1 MSQTIIA
8 LSSAEQLSA
17 LIPGWQQHNIQFE
30 NTSEHLNCFQTA
42 DCILCLPDT
51 PASLLGAAWRHFPES
66 RFFII
71 QDKQQWLDGQTR
83 QSVDFNQ
90 ALSSF
95 TQPEKKQQAAA
106 APPKQTQT
114 KQPSN
119 PSNEMSNNALLFEI
133 FKFAAWGLDN
143 KDYQEK
149 VNELLYLAAQRGTEL
164 SHSAQKN
171 KKQGKCAHQLT
182 QELKILFRKG
192 DSIALNTWFNEQQA
206 HPELS
211 QRIKKHLAIK
221 LSELNK
227 NKEKRKSFTPTQ
239 SCLVRPPQFTQ
250 HHPNSLRHLPQHSNW
265 EIVIDETG
273 TEFEQA
279 EDLSINDHSLGRYVA
294 LAIPQGKAKLDRLP
308 ETFHAAEEKPELLD
322 KVINNILSQPV
333 GVLGITVKDPLSF
346 NRPRWFSGVY
356 RLLQLVLRLLPLPN
370 EGSKQVRVF
379 IEQRGSFNADTDLEV
394 LKQLLLSELQS
405 IDEARFSQLLLSLEI
420 APKGKHPCLAHVDT
434 LAHCWGGSTAKKRL
448 AKAKFKGHCFLT
460 PESGDLERIYAALD
474 GKTALSP
481 HDWFQAACALSGE
494 PEHGLLREA
503 MRQLG
508 ERCQIQPEIW
518 QNYLQ
523 TVRQRLNEK
532 DYRPQA
538 LDEILGWLQ
547 THAPAENKLPPLL
560 QLRFQ
565 AARLAAD
572 NHQGRMRL
580 ETVQNLLDLGDK
592 LQHEAAPEVAQVYN
606 RLAVAAT
613 NVYEFNHAKQILQHA
628 LKLPE
633 IAVGRQQY
641 GRLLSGMG
649 QIHAFLGEHR
659 AAASLF
665 DQAIETFEKLSDP
678 AAAQKDIRQTRLYR
692 LHNALDEGET
702 WENIQP
708 LVTSAFGSNLNQAA
722 RKFSSNLN
730 DRFTHHAL
738 LRLFSVYPQQT
749 ASAQKTYL
757 YNQAHWQSEAGHPWQ
772 LIHLWRGWLA
782 HFAGNDSIAVEAF
795 KLALDEEADGPILQ
809 WIVLTTAVLAERL
822 GLGKSSPYPI
832 ATEAARLKTAFPQAP
847 HAALQTLQKSEAQPE
862 KLLASLKACLPF
874 NFK

>member
-8 LSSAEQLSA
+8 LCTAEQLASA
-17 LIPGWQQHNIQFE
+17 IPDWQRYGIQFA
-30 NTSEHLNCFQTA
+30 NTSERLNRFQAA
-42 DCILCLPDT
+42 DCILCLPET
-51 PASLLGAAWRHFPES
+51 PVPLLSAAWQRFSQS
-66 RFFII
+66 RFFIS
-71 QDKQQWLDGQTR
+71 QGRQQWLDGQTR

-90 ALSSF
+90 LLS
-95 TQPEKKQQAAA
+95 TREQPKKEQQAVTT
-106 APPKQTQT
+106 PPQQIQIKQS
-114 KQPSN
+114 SN
-119 PSNEMSNNALLFEI
+119 PPGNMTDNTLLFEI

-164 SHSAQKN
+164 SNSAQKN
-171 KKQGKCAHQLT
+171 KKQGEYAYQLT
-182 QELKILFRKG
+182 QELEILFRKG
-192 DSIALNTWFNEQQA
+192 DSTALNTWFNEQQA
-206 HPELS
+206 SPELS

-221 LSELNK
+221 LDKLNK
-227 NKEKRKSFTPTQ
+227 NKDKRKSFTPTQ
-239 SCLVRPPQFTQ
+239 GCLVRPPQFTQ

-273 TEFEQA
+273 MEFERA
-279 EDLSINDHSLGRYVA
+279 EDLSIDDYSLGRYVA
-294 LAIPQGKAKLDRLP
+294 LAIPQGRAKLDKLP

-322 KVINNILSQPV
+322 KVINNILSQSV
-333 GVLGITVKDPLSF
+333 GVLGITAKDPLSF

-356 RLLQLVLRLLPLPN
+356 RLLQLALRLLPLPN
-370 EGSKQVRVF
+370 EGSKQVHVF
-379 IEQRGSFNADTDLEV
+379 IEQRGGFNADTDLQV

-405 IDEARFSQLLLSLEI
+405 INEARFSQLHLSLEI
-420 APKGKHPCLAHVDT
+420 APKGKHPYLAHVDA
-434 LAHCWGGSTAKKRL
+434 LAHCWGGSSAKQRL
-448 AKAKFKGHCFLT
+448 IKAKFKGHCFLT

-474 GKTALSP
+474 GKTALSS
-481 HDWFQAACALSGE
+481 HDWFQAVCALSGE
-494 PEHGLLREA
+494 PEHSLLREA
-503 MRQLG
+503 MQQLG
-508 ERCQIQPEIW
+508 ERCQTQPEIW

-523 TVRQRLNEK
+523 TVRHRLNEK
-532 DYRPQA
+532 DYHPQA

-547 THAPAENKLPPLL
+547 TYAPAENKLPPLL

-580 ETVQNLLDLGDK
+580 EAIQNLLDLGNQLK
-592 LQHEAAPEVAQVYN
+592 YEAAPEVAQVYN
-606 RLAVAAT
+606 RLAVATT
-613 NVYEFNHAKQILQHA
+613 NIYEFDYAKQILEHA

-633 IAVGRQQY
+633 IAVDRQQY

-649 QIHAFLGEHR
+649 QIHAFSGEHQ
-659 AAASLF
+659 AAASF
-665 DQAIETFEKLSDP
+665 FAQAVETFEKLSDST
-678 AAAQKDIRQTRLYR
+678 AAQKDIRQTCLYR
-692 LHNALDEGET
+692 LHNALDAGET

-708 LVTSAFGSNLNQAA
+708 LATSVFGSDLDKAA
-722 RKFSSNLN
+722 NKFSISPD

-738 LRLFSVYPQQT
+738 LRLLAAYPQQT

-782 HFAGNDSIAVEAF
+782 HFAGNDIIAAEAF
-795 KLALDEEADGPILQ
+795 NHALDEEADGLTLQ
-809 WIVLTTAVLAERL
+809 WIALTTAVLAERL

-832 ATEAARLKTAFPQAP
+832 AAEAARLEAELPKAP
-847 HAALQTLQKSEAQPE
+847 HAALWALQKSEAHPQ
-862 KLLASLKACLPF
+862 KLLAALKACLPF

>member
-8 LSSAEQLSA
+8 LCTAEQLASN
-17 LIPGWQQHNIQFE
+17 IPDWQRHNIQFV
-30 NTSEHLNCFQTA
+30 NTSEHLNRFQST

-51 PASLLGAAWRHFPES
+51 PASLLGAAWQHFPES

-83 QSVDFNQ
+83 QSVNFNQ
-90 ALSSF
+90 VLSTF
-95 TQPEKKQQAAA
+95 KQPEKKQQTAA

-114 KQPSN
+114 KQLSN
-119 PSNEMSNNALLFEI
+119 PSNEMSDNALLFEI

-143 KDYQEK
+143 KDNREK
-149 VNELLYLAAQRGTEL
+149 VDELLYLAAQRGTEL
-164 SHSAQKN
+164 SNRAQKS
-171 KKQGKCAHQLT
+171 KKQGERARLLA
-182 QELKILFRKG
+182 QELETLFKKG
-192 DSIALNTWFNEQQA
+192 NQTALNDWFNEQQA
-206 HPELS
+206 RLELS
-211 QRIKKHLAIK
+211 QRIKKHLTATLK
-221 LSELNK
+221 KLNK
-227 NKEKRKSFTPTQ
+227 QKDKKKTFTSAQGCMVQT
-239 SCLVRPPQFTQ
+239 PQFTR
-250 HHPNSLRHLPQHSNW
+250 HHPNSLRHLPVHSNW

-279 EDLSINDHSLGRYVA
+279 EDLSIDDYSLGRYVA
-294 LAIPQGKAKLDRLP
+294 LAIPQGRAKLDKLP

-322 KVINNILSQPV
+322 KVINNILSQSV
-333 GVLGITVKDPLSF
+333 GVLGITAKDPLSF

-356 RLLQLVLRLLPLPN
+356 RLLQLALRLLPLPN

-379 IEQRGSFNADTDLEV
+379 IEQRGGFNADTDLQV

-405 IDEARFSQLLLSLEI
+405 IDEARFSQLHLSLEI
-420 APKGKHPCLAHVDT
+420 ALKGKHPYLAHVDA
-434 LAHCWGGSTAKKRL
+434 LAHCWGGSSAKQRL

-460 PESGDLERIYAALD
+460 PESGGLERIYAVLD
-474 GKTALSP
+474 GKTALPP

-494 PEHGLLREA
+494 PEHSLLREA

-508 ERCQIQPEIW
+508 ERCQTQPKIW

-592 LQHEAAPEVAQVYN
+592 LQHEAAPEVAQAYN

-613 NVYEFNHAKQILQHA
+613 NIYEFNHAKQILQHA

-641 GRLLSGMG
+641 GRLQSGMG

-665 DQAIETFEKLSDP
+665 NQAIETFQKLSDP
-678 AAAQKDIRQTRLYR
+678 AAAQKDFQQTRLYR
-692 LHNALDEGET
+692 LHNALDADET

-708 LVTSAFGSNLNQAA
+708 LATSVFGSDLDKAA
-722 RKFSSNLN
+722 NKFSSSLN

-738 LRLFSVYPQQT
+738 LRLFAAYPQQT
-749 ASAQKTYL
+749 ESAQKTYL
-757 YNQAHWQSEAGHPWQ
+757 GNEAHWQSETGHPWQ

-782 HFAGNDSIAVEAF
+782 HFAGNGFIAAEAF
-795 KLALDEEADGPILQ
+795 NLVLNEEADGLTLQ
-809 WIVLTTAVLAERL
+809 WIALTTAVLAERL

-832 ATEAARLKTAFPQAP
+832 AAEAARLETEFPQAP
-847 HAALQTLQKSEAQPE
+847 HAALQALQKSEAQPE
-862 KLLASLKACLPF
+862 KLLAALKACLPF

>member
-8 LSSAEQLSA
+8 LSSAEQLAA

-30 NTSEHLNCFQTA
+30 NTSEHLNRFQTA

-51 PASLLGAAWRHFPES
+51 PASLLGAAWQHFPES

-90 ALSSF
+90 ALSAF

-106 APPKQTQT
+106 KPPKQTQT

-119 PSNEMSNNALLFEI
+119 PSNEMSDNALLFEI
-133 FKFAAWGLDN
+133 FKFATWGLDN
-143 KDYQEK
+143 KDNREK
-149 VNELLYLAAQRGTEL
+149 VGELLYLAARRGKELASRAQQR
-164 SHSAQKN
+164 
-171 KKQGKCAHQLT
+171 KKQGERARLLA
-182 QELKILFRKG
+182 QELEALFKKG
-192 DSIALNTWFNEQQA
+192 DQTALNTWFDGQQA
-206 HPELS
+206 RPELS
-211 QRIKKHLAIK
+211 QLIKKHLTIRLDK
-221 LSELNK
+221 LNK
-227 NKEKRKSFTPTQ
+227 KKDKKKTFTPAPHCT
-239 SCLVRPPQFTQ
+239 VRPPEFTR
-250 HHPNSLRHLPQHSNW
+250 HHPNSLRHLPIHSNW

-294 LAIPQGKAKLDRLP
+294 LAIPQGRAKLDKLP

-333 GVLGITVKDPLSF
+333 GVLGITAKDPLSF

-356 RLLQLVLRLLPLPN
+356 RLLQLALRLLPLPN

-379 IEQRGSFNADTDLEV
+379 IEQRSGFDADTDLQV

-405 IDEARFSQLLLSLEI
+405 INETRFSQFGLSLEI
-420 APKGKHPCLAHVDT
+420 APKGKHPCLAHVDA
-434 LAHCWGGSTAKKRL
+434 LAHCWGGSSAKQRL

-460 PESGDLERIYAALD
+460 PESGGLERIYAVLD
-474 GKTALSP
+474 GKTALPP

-494 PEHGLLREA
+494 PEHSLLREA
-503 MRQLG
+503 MQQLG
-508 ERCQIQPEIW
+508 ERCRTQPEIW

-565 AARLAAD
+565 VARLAAD

-659 AAASLF
+659 AAASF
-665 DQAIETFEKLSDP
+665 FAQAVETFEKLSDP
-678 AAAQKDIRQTRLYR
+678 TEAQKDIRQTRLYR
-692 LHNALDEGET
+692 LHNALDAGET

-708 LVTSAFGSNLNQAA
+708 LATSVFGSGLDKAA
-722 RKFSSNLN
+722 NKFSSSPD

-738 LRLFSVYPQQT
+738 LRLFAAYPQQT
-749 ASAQKTYL
+749 ESAQKTYL
-757 YNQAHWQSEAGHPWQ
+757 DNEAHWQSEAGHPWQ

-782 HFAGNDSIAVEAF
+782 HFAGNGFIAAEAF
-795 KLALDEEADGPILQ
+795 NLALADEADGLTLQ
-809 WIVLTTAVLAERL
+809 WIALTTAVLAERL

-832 ATEAARLKTAFPQAP
+832 DDEAARLKTEFPQAP
-847 HAALQTLQKSEAQPE
+847 HTALQTLRQSEAQPE
-862 KLLASLKACLPF
+862 KLLAALKACLPF

>member
-17 LIPGWQQHNIQFE
+17 LIPGWQQHNIQFA
-30 NTSEHLNCFQTA
+30 NTSEHLNLFQSA

-51 PASLLGAAWRHFPES
+51 PASLLGAAWQHFPES

-71 QDKQQWLDGQTR
+71 QDEQQWLDGQTR

-90 ALSSF
+90 ALSAFKQS
-95 TQPEKKQQAAA
+95 EKKQQAAA
-106 APPKQTQT
+106 ALPKQTQT

-119 PSNEMSNNALLFEI
+119 PSNEMSDNALLFEI

-143 KDYQEK
+143 KDNREK
-149 VNELLYLAAQRGTEL
+149 VDELLYLAAQRGTEL
-164 SHSAQKN
+164 SNRAQKS
-171 KKQGKCAHQLT
+171 KKQGERARLLA
-182 QELKILFRKG
+182 QELETLFKKG
-192 DSIALNTWFNEQQA
+192 NQTALNDWFNEQQA
-206 HPELS
+206 RPELS

-221 LSELNK
+221 LDKLNK
-227 NKEKRKSFTPTQ
+227 NKDKRKSFTPTQ
-239 SCLVRPPQFTQ
+239 GCLVRPPQFTQ

-273 TEFEQA
+273 MEFERA
-279 EDLSINDHSLGRYVA
+279 EDLSIDDYSLGRYVA
-294 LAIPQGKAKLDRLP
+294 LAIPEGKAELDRLP

-322 KVINNILSQPV
+322 KVINNILSQSV
-333 GVLGITVKDPLSF
+333 GVLGITAKDQLSF

-420 APKGKHPCLAHVDT
+420 APKGKHPYLAHVDA
-434 LAHCWGGSTAKKRL
+434 LAHCWGGSSAAQRL
-448 AKAKFKGHCFLT
+448 TKAKFKGHCFLT

-474 GKTALSP
+474 GKTALSS
-481 HDWFQAACALSGE
+481 HDWFQAVCALSGE
-494 PEHGLLREA
+494 PEHSLLREA
-503 MRQLG
+503 MQQLG
-508 ERCQIQPEIW
+508 ERCQTQPEIW

-523 TVRQRLNEK
+523 TVRHRLNEK
-532 DYRPQA
+532 DYHPQA

-547 THAPAENKLPPLL
+547 TYAPAENKLPPLL

-580 ETVQNLLDLGDK
+580 EAIQNLLDLGNQLK
-592 LQHEAAPEVAQVYN
+592 YEAAPEVAQVYN
-606 RLAVAAT
+606 RLAVATT
-613 NVYEFNHAKQILQHA
+613 NIYEFDYAKQILEHA

-649 QIHAFLGEHR
+649 QIHAFSGEHQ
-659 AAASLF
+659 AAASF
-665 DQAIETFEKLSDP
+665 FAQAVETFEKLSDST
-678 AAAQKDIRQTRLYR
+678 AAQKDIRQTCLYR
-692 LHNALDEGET
+692 LHNALDAGET

-708 LVTSAFGSNLNQAA
+708 LATSVFGSDLDKAA
-722 RKFSSNLN
+722 NKFSISPD

-738 LRLFSVYPQQT
+738 LRLLAAYPQQT

-782 HFAGNDSIAVEAF
+782 HFAGNDIIAAEAF
-795 KLALDEEADGPILQ
+795 NHALDEEADGLTLQ
-809 WIVLTTAVLAERL
+809 WIALTTAVLAERL

-832 ATEAARLKTAFPQAP
+832 AAEAARLEAELPKAP
-847 HAALQTLQKSEAQPE
+847 HAALWALQKSEAHPQ
-862 KLLASLKACLPF
+862 KLLAALKACLPF

>member
-8 LSSAEQLSA
+8 LSTAEQL
-17 LIPGWQQHNIQFE
+17 
-30 NTSEHLNCFQTA
+30 
-42 DCILCLPDT
+42 
-51 PASLLGAAWRHFPES
+51 AAA
-66 RFFII
+66 I
-71 QDKQQWLDGQTR
+71 
-83 QSVDFNQ
+83 
-90 ALSSF
+90 
-95 TQPEKKQQAAA
+95 PEKEQQAVTTF
-106 APPKQTQT
+106 PQQIQT
-114 KQPSN
+114 KQSRN
-119 PSNEMSNNALLFEI
+119 RSGDMTDSTLLFEI

-143 KDYQEK
+143 KDNQEK
-149 VNELLYLAAQRGTEL
+149 VNELLYLAAQHGTEL
-164 SHSAQKN
+164 SNSAQKN
-171 KKQGKCAHQLT
+171 KKQGECAHQLT
-182 QELKILFRKG
+182 QELEILFRKG
-192 DSIALNTWFNEQQA
+192 DSTALNTWFNEQQA
-206 HPELS
+206 RPELS

-221 LSELNK
+221 LSKLNK

-239 SCLVRPPQFTQ
+239 GCLVRPPQFTQ

-273 TEFEQA
+273 MEFEQA
-279 EDLSINDHSLGRYVA
+279 EDLSIDDYSLGRYVA
-294 LAIPQGKAKLDRLP
+294 LAIPEGKAELDRLP

-322 KVINNILSQPV
+322 KVINNILSQSV
-333 GVLGITVKDPLSF
+333 GVLGITAKDPLSF

-420 APKGKHPCLAHVDT
+420 APKGKHPYLAHVDA
-434 LAHCWGGSTAKKRL
+434 LAHCWGGSSAAQRL
-448 AKAKFKGHCFLT
+448 TKAKFKGHCFLT
-460 PESGDLERIYAALD
+460 PENGDLERIYAALD
-474 GKTALSP
+474 GKTTLSS
-481 HDWFQAACALSGE
+481 HDWFQAVCALSGE
-494 PEHGLLREA
+494 PEHSLLREA
-503 MRQLG
+503 MQQLG
-508 ERCQIQPEIW
+508 ERCRTRPEIW

-547 THAPAENKLPPLL
+547 TYAPADNKLPPLL

-572 NHQGRMRL
+572 NHQGRMSL
-580 ETVQNLLDLGDK
+580 EAIQSLLDLGNQLK
-592 LQHEAAPEVAQVYN
+592 HEAAPEVAQVYN
-606 RLAVAAT
+606 RLAVATT
-613 NVYEFNHAKQILQHA
+613 NIYEFDYAKQILQHA

-649 QIHAFLGEHR
+649 QIHAFLGEHQ
-659 AAASLF
+659 AAASF
-665 DQAIETFEKLSDP
+665 FAQAVETFEKLSDP
-678 AAAQKDIRQTRLYR
+678 AEAQKDIRQTNLYR
-692 LHNALDEGET
+692 LHNALDAGET

-708 LVTSAFGSNLNQAA
+708 LVTSAFGSDLNKAA

-730 DRFTHHAL
+730 GRFTHHAL
-738 LRLFSVYPQQT
+738 LRLLAAYPQQT
-749 ASAQKTYL
+749 ASAQKNYL
-757 YNQAHWQSEAGHPWQ
+757 DNQAHWQSETGHPWQ
-772 LIHLWRGWLA
+772 LIQLWRGWLA
-782 HFAGNDSIAVEAF
+782 HFAGNDIIAAEAF
-795 KLALDEEADGPILQ
+795 NHALDEEADGLTLQ

-847 HAALQTLQKSEAQPE
+847 HAALQTLQKSEAKPE
-862 KLLASLKACLPF
+862 KLLAALKACLPF

>member
-8 LSSAEQLSA
+8 LCTAGQLASN
-17 LIPGWQQHNIQFE
+17 IPDWQRHNIQFA
-30 NTSEHLNCFQTA
+30 NTSEHLNRFQST

-51 PASLLGAAWRHFPES
+51 PASLLGAAWQHFPES

-83 QSVDFNQ
+83 QSVNFNQ
-90 ALSSF
+90 VLSTF
-95 TQPEKKQQAAA
+95 KQPEKKQQTAA

-114 KQPSN
+114 KQLSN
-119 PSNEMSNNALLFEI
+119 PSNEMSDNALLFEI

-143 KDYQEK
+143 KDNREK
-149 VNELLYLAAQRGTEL
+149 VDELLYLAAQRGTEL
-164 SHSAQKN
+164 SNRAQKS
-171 KKQGKCAHQLT
+171 KKQGERARLLA
-182 QELKILFRKG
+182 QELETLFKKG
-192 DSIALNTWFNEQQA
+192 NQTALNDWFNEQQA
-206 HPELS
+206 RPELS
-211 QRIKKHLAIK
+211 QRIKKHLTATLK
-221 LSELNK
+221 KLNK
-227 NKEKRKSFTPTQ
+227 QKDKKKTFTSAQGCMVQT
-239 SCLVRPPQFTQ
+239 PQFTR
-250 HHPNSLRHLPQHSNW
+250 HHPNSLRHLPVHSNW

-279 EDLSINDHSLGRYVA
+279 EDLSIDDYSLGRYVA
-294 LAIPQGKAKLDRLP
+294 LAIPQGRAKLDKLP

-322 KVINNILSQPV
+322 KIINNILSQPV
-333 GVLGITVKDPLSF
+333 GVLGITAKDPLSF

-356 RLLQLVLRLLPLPN
+356 RLLQLALRLLPLPN
-370 EGSKQVRVF
+370 EGSKQVHVF
-379 IEQRGSFNADTDLEV
+379 IEQRSGFDADTDLQV

-420 APKGKHPCLAHVDT
+420 APKGKHPYLAHVDA
-434 LAHCWGGSTAKKRL
+434 LAHCWGGSSAKQRL
-448 AKAKFKGHCFLT
+448 TKAQFKGHCFLT

-481 HDWFQAACALSGE
+481 HDWFQAVCAMPGE
-494 PEHGLLREA
+494 PEHSLLREA
-503 MRQLG
+503 MQQLG
-508 ERCQIQPEIW
+508 ERCQTQPEIW

-547 THAPAENKLPPLL
+547 TYAPAENKLPPLL

-613 NVYEFNHAKQILQHA
+613 NIYEFDYAQQILQHA

-641 GRLLSGMG
+641 GRLQSGMG

-678 AAAQKDIRQTRLYR
+678 AAAQKDIRQTRLYQ
-692 LHNALDEGET
+692 LHNALDAGET

-708 LVTSAFGSNLNQAA
+708 LATSVFSSDLDKVAN
-722 RKFSSNLN
+722 KFSNSLN

-738 LRLFSVYPQQT
+738 LRLFAAHPQQT
-749 ASAQKTYL
+749 AFAQKIYL
-757 YNQAHWQSEAGHPWQ
+757 GNEAHWQSEVGHPWQ

-782 HFAGNDSIAVEAF
+782 HFAGNGFIAAEAF
-795 KLALDEEADGPILQ
+795 NLALNEEADGPTLQ
-809 WIVLTTAVLAERL
+809 WIALTTAVLAERL

-832 ATEAARLKTAFPQAP
+832 AAEAARLETEFPQAP
-847 HAALQTLQKSEAQPE
+847 HAALQALQKSEAQPE
-862 KLLASLKACLPF
+862 KLLAALKACLPF